1 MKVNLVGRVRN
12 TRLPPSRPLL
22 PLFEAVIN
30 SLQAIELGETQ
41 NGHIE
46 IRVEREAELE
56 IDGGDGPHT
65 AIKGFVITDNGPG
78 FDEENFGS
86 FETSDSTL
94 KENLGGKGV
103 GRLLWLKAFDS
114 VAVDSVFIEPSGTK
128 SRRRFV
134 FRLDDSGVNDDQVE
148 SVPRP
153 TPLQTVVHLRGF
165 KSEFQEKC
173 PKGVRTIAQKLIEHC
188 LTYFIFGLRTTIVLR
203 DGTGTPLDLNAVYKD
218 EFAPHSERDKFQV
231 GGQDFIATHL
241 KLYSSE
247 AGPHRLHFCAH
258 GREVLDE
265 KLQTSIPNLTGR
277 VAENDGKAFF
287 WSTFVSGVFLDSHVE
302 AGRTDFTFPAEP
314 TPMFPEPITIEAIR
328 NAALPLIKS
337 RLDPYLSPVQQR
349 KLEKI
354 QQYIRTKAPQYRV
367 VAKYASGDLDNI
379 RPDLSETDLDV
390 ELHRLSFKIEDEIRV
405 SNARL
410 SSACPGEEQEAE
422 RDRLIEKATD
432 VGQANLAKYVAQRR
446 VILDLFERSLGA
458 GRDGKYSLEN
468 DVHRI
473 IFPLKNTSEEVP
485 EDQQNLWIV
494 DERLAYH
501 AFLASDKEL
510 RSVPVVAMDS
520 KDRPDLIVFNNP
532 LAFADGGPSYS
543 SVVVVE
549 FKRPV
554 REQFSDEDNPI
565 PQVYGYVAHVRNGRA
580 KDRRGR
586 PLLVKQ
592 ETPFYCYVIGDLTP
606 KMRQFAEEAALIAAP
621 DGLGYFG
628 FNPNRNAYIEV
639 VSYDKLLQ
647 DAKKRNRVF
656 FEKLNIPLS

>member
-1 MKVNLVGRVRN
+1 M
-12 TRLPPSRPLL
+12 
-22 PLFEAVIN
+22 
-30 SLQAIELGETQ
+30 
-41 NGHIE
+41 
-46 IRVEREAELE
+46 
-56 IDGGDGPHT
+56 
-65 AIKGFVITDNGPG
+65 
-78 FDEENFGS
+78 
-86 FETSDSTL
+86 
-94 KENLGGKGV
+94 
-103 GRLLWLKAFDS
+103 
-114 VAVDSVFIEPSGTK
+114 
-128 SRRRFV
+128 
-134 FRLDDSGVNDDQVE
+134 
-148 SVPRP
+148 
-153 TPLQTVVHLRGF
+153 
-165 KSEFQEKC
+165 
-173 PKGVRTIAQKLIEHC
+173 
-188 LTYFIFGLRTTIVLR
+188 
-203 DGTGTPLDLNAVYKD
+203 
-218 EFAPHSERDKFQV
+218 
-231 GGQDFIATHL
+231 
-241 KLYSSE
+241 
-247 AGPHRLHFCAH
+247 
-258 GREVLDE
+258 
-265 KLQTSIPNLTGR
+265 
-277 VAENDGKAFF
+277 
-287 WSTFVSGVFLDSHVE
+287 
-302 AGRTDFTFPAEP
+302 
-314 TPMFPEPITIEAIR
+314 
-328 NAALPLIKS
+328 
-337 RLDPYLSPVQQR
+337 
-349 KLEKI
+349 
-354 QQYIRTKAPQYRV
+354 
-367 VAKYASGDLDNI
+367 
-379 RPDLSETDLDV
+379 
-390 ELHRLSFKIEDEIRV
+390 
-405 SNARL
+405 
-410 SSACPGEEQEAE
+410 
-422 RDRLIEKATD
+422 
-432 VGQANLAKYVAQRR
+432 GQANLAKYVAQRR